1 MGRKSNKVNS
11 TQPKRTFFSSSSSP
25 SQHTPKVPSTP
36 TAKPVQTPVTIQAP
50 TNLKSSLGDT
60 LKQGMATGLGF
71 GLANAAIGSIAGSMG
86 KTTDDLGQ
94 MEINRGNQTNVSN
107 PNFKNPCESFLD
119 LYTNCLKSQANLMED
134 NCEYFLA
141 QFKNCRINSSPN
153 IQNIQNI

>member
-1 MGRKSNKVNS
+1 MGRKSNKVNTS
-11 TQPKRTFFSSSSSP
+11 QPKRTFFSYSSRP
-25 SQHTPKVPSTP
+25 SQHIPKAPSTP
-36 TAKPVQTPVTIQAP
+36 AAKPVQTPVTNQAP
-50 TNLKSSLGDT
+50 TNAKSSLGDT

-86 KTTDDLGQ
+86 KTTDDLGH
-94 MEINRGNQTNVSN
+94 MEINQGNQTNVNSTN
-107 PNFKNPCESFLD
+107 LNNPCETFLD

-141 QFKNCRINSSPN
+141 QFKNCRVNSSPN